1 MPGINWL
8 VDVGSIIST
17 FHILRFHPEDQF
29 FFFCG
34 RSDRAWQS
42 IVLWGIQMCLG
53 ILPARPLPG
62 CICYL
67 KTTLTNQSYSVFPL
81 ALTPPWHSSVSPCFR
96 TLPIFS
102 GFLEWYLSFVMVQVP
117 PPPGGLLQSP
127 RHWWELVFHLF
138 LLTCILVK
146 LNFKISHLSL
156 QYV

>member
-1 MPGINWL
+1 MSCIGLRRFLAAPNAWYQLACCCWKHYFNFSNPQISPR
-8 VDVGSIIST
+8 GSV
-17 FHILRFHPEDQF
+17 F
-29 FFFCG
+29 FSCG

-62 CICYL
+62 CICDL
-67 KTTLTNQSYSVFPL
+67 KTTLTNQSCSVFPL
-81 ALTPPWHSSVSPCFR
+81 ALTPPWHFSVSPCFR

-127 RHWWELVFHLF
+127 RH
-138 LLTCILVK
+138 
-146 LNFKISHLSL
+146 
-156 QYV
+156 